1 MISRRLFSTIA
12 VQSEPMNIRIWRAIT
27 STALFLSVAG
37 AAASTHECHR
47 MEYERNEALIGK
59 NDWTARALSPEK
71 YGKEEPYKYEFYVM
85 DQHERQNNWFK
96 RSIFART
103 VYRPPKIQNY
113 IEWENED

>member
-1 MISRRLFSTIA
+1 MNARLLFPTTA
-12 VQSEPMNIRIWRAIT
+12 VQSINAFV
-27 STALFLSVAG
+27 LGFLISDVFILN
-37 AAASTHECHR
+37 HECHR

-71 YGKEEPYKYEFYVM
+71 YGKAEPYKYEFYVM